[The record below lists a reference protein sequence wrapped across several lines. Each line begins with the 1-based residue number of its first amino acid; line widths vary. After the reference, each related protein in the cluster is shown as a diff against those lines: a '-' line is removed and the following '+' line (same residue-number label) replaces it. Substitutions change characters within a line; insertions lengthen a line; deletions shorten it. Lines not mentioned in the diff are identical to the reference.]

1 MRQQLRPVRAGVA
14 AVLGV
19 VLLASCSGDD
29 GGSGD
34 GGSAAD
40 TPATSSPAEDTAED
54 TAAGEDFC
62 ARAADLDQRVEDALA
77 EVEGDASL
85 PEVFRQ
91 LGEEMRDVDPP
102 EEIAADWETMQAGLD
117 RMADAVAD
125 LDLTDGDS
133 VAALEEAGSGLDTAS
148 ANVEAYL
155 RDECGIG

>member
-40 TPATSSPAEDTAED
+40 TPATSSPAEDTA
-54 TAAGEDFC
+54 AGEDFC

-91 LGEEMRDVDPP
+91 LGDEMRDVDPP
-102 EEIAADWETMQAGLD
+102 EEVAADWETMTAGLD

-148 ANVEAYL
+148 ENVEAYL

>member
-1 MRQQLRPVRAGVA
+1 MRQQMRSLRAGVA
-14 AVLGV
+14 VVLGV

-29 GGSGD
+29 GGSSD

-40 TPATSSPAEDTAED
+40 TPAADSPAED

-91 LGEEMRDVDPP
+91 LGEEMRDVSAP
-102 EEIAADWETMQAGLD
+102 EEIAADWEAMQAGLD
-117 RMADAVAD
+117 RMADAVAE

-148 ANVEAYL
+148 ANVETYL

>member
-34 GGSAAD
+34 GGDSAAD
-40 TPATSSPAEDTAED
+40 TPATSSPAEDTA
-54 TAAGEDFC
+54 AGEDFC
-62 ARAADLDQRVEDALA
+62 TRAADLDQRVEDALA
-77 EVEGDASL
+77 ETEGDASL
-85 PEVFRQ
+85 PDVLRQ
-91 LGEEMRDVDPP
+91 LGAEMRDVDAPDA
-102 EEIAADWETMQAGLD
+102 IAADWEALQAGLD
-117 RMADAVAD
+117 RVADATAD

-133 VAALEEAGSGLDTAS
+133 VAALEEAGRGLDTAS
-148 ANVEAYL
+148 DNVETYL